1 MDVFEPLYGILAS
14 RLGKG
19 YLSMPLAE
27 AASWFALLG
36 RRKTGTSGQRKQQ
49 VQVPLKSFNLKS
61 RSLKAL
67 ILTNACLT
75 PRQAAEREPGTS
87 MDVLG

>member
-19 YLSMPLAE
+19 CLSMPLDE

-36 RRKTGTSGQRKQQ
+36 
-49 VQVPLKSFNLKS
+49 
-61 RSLKAL
+61 
-67 ILTNACLT
+67 
-75 PRQAAEREPGTS
+75 
-87 MDVLG
+87 